1 MTNNVKLAQ
10 EKMPRVVGTRLR
22 EARKRA
28 GLTQRE
34 LGERVGTAFTQISML
49 ETGNTTASLRN
60 AARIARAISV
70 STDFL
75 VGYAD
80 DPRRTDDIVEEL
92 ELAQRRNGEHRAAVD
107 PNVRRTR
114 EDVAILEVDAA
125 AGPSALSSR
134 EHVIGHMRFAR
145 EWLRARNL
153 VGDRCRVIRV
163 PGESMEPTLPDQECI
178 LVDQSRN
185 KRRDGKIFVVRH
197 GNELLVKRTVEQS
210 DGDWVLVSDNADKH
224 AWPNMAWPTDAAVV
238 GQVCWVGR
246 TLL

>member
-1 MTNNVKLAQ
+1 MQ
-10 EKMPRVVGTRLR
+10 ERMPRVIGKRLR

-60 AARIARAISV
+60 AARIAAAISV

-80 DPRRTDDIVEEL
+80 DPRRTDELVQEL
-92 ELAQRRNGEHRAAVD
+92 ELAKRNGGQHEAAD
-107 PNVRRTR
+107 PNVRLTS
-114 EDVAILEVDAA
+114 EDVAILEVDAV
-125 AGPSALSSR
+125 AGPDALSR
-134 EHVIGHMRFAR
+134 RKHVIGHMRFTR

-163 PGESMEPTLPDQECI
+163 QGESMEPTLPERESI
-178 LVDQSRN
+178 LVDLSRN

-238 GQVCWVGR
+238 GQVCWAGR